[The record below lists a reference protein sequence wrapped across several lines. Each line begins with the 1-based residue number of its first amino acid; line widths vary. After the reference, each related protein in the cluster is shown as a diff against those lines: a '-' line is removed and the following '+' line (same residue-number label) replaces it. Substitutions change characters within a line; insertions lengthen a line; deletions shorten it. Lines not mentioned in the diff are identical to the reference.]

1 VKLLPKIYENLLE
14 FIWPRFCINCSEKLK
29 TGQGIFCED
38 CINRINYIHMPYCDI
53 CGDPVD
59 GDVRKNYTCQ
69 YCNQRNPHFLM
80 ARSAIRFDGVAKK
93 TIYEL
98 KYNKET
104 YVGKYLAQLAFHTIE
119 NEYENVIFDYVTYI
133 PLHKRK
139 TKQRTFNQ
147 SKLIAQYIAKM
158 LKVNLAAD
166 LLIRSKYTNTQTLLN
181 FQERRK
187 NISGA
192 FKAANISKLEN
203 KTILL
208 VDDVMTTGATVNECS
223 KVLKT
228 AGALNVYVITV
239 ARG

>member
-1 VKLLPKIYENLLE
+1 VKLLQRTYKNLLE
-14 FIWPRFCINCSEKLK
+14 FIWPRFCINCKKKL
-29 TGQGIFCED
+29 QINQAIFCKD
-38 CINRINYIHMPYCDI
+38 CINRINYIHFPYCNI

-59 GDVRKNYTCQ
+59 GDVRQSYTCH
-69 YCNQRNPHFLM
+69 YCNHRRPHFSM
-80 ARSAIRFDGVAKK
+80 ARSAIRFDAIAKK
-93 TIYEL
+93 AIYEL

-104 YVGKYLAQLAFHTIE
+104 YVGKNLAELAVQTVE
-119 NEYENVIFDYVTYI
+119 QEYKNVIFDYITYI
-133 PLHKRK
+133 PLHKRRVR
-139 TKQRTFNQ
+139 QRTFNQ
-147 SKLIAQYIAKM
+147 SKVIAQYIAKM
-158 LKVNLAAD
+158 LQVNMAPD

-181 FQERRK
+181 FQQRKK

-192 FKAANISKLEN
+192 FKATNIPKLEN

-223 KVLKT
+223 KTLKK

>member
-1 VKLLPKIYENLLE
+1 
-14 FIWPRFCINCSEKLK
+14 
-29 TGQGIFCED
+29 
-38 CINRINYIHMPYCDI
+38 MPYCDI